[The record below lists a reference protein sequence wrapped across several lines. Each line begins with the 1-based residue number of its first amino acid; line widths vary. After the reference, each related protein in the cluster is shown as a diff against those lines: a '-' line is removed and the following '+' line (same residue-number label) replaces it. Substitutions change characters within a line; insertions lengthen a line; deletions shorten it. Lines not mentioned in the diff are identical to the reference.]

1 MFAVV
6 GTMRTYLQQ
15 FQLKKSAKQKM
26 KTGESFDWK
35 DAKTTFVKAQEEARA
50 AAPKTIVEMTLEKSK
65 KKDDDRTVK
74 AKTGSIKQKLK
85 RGKKLS
91 ADELEYL
98 RQHDEKLYKKAKVTM
113 EEREKLA
120 RALKSAKTKAEAM
133 RAVAI
138 AYANAA
144 AACSDAIDSASGG
157 GVSGGAVSAGD
168 AGASAEGAA
177 SFDTGVSM
185 DANASV
191 GAEAGAATADASMA
205 GDAAN
210 VSAGAETAA
219 SPESTATDAMDATN
233 AEADAA
239 NEASAD
245 GTENAKSAVGTGADE
260 DEKAENTSSALDRID
275 KNDGGEFDEPLILLV
290 LRHLQA
296 EWQDFMHT
304 KQYKSLPE
312 DETQAAKRHDA
323 PKIRQRS
330 EAVKAVSL
338 TAVATAY
345 QSAELDN
352 AASHILGSVGEAK

>member
-185 DANASV
+185 DGRQPQTRAWREPRRMCPLARKRRLCRK
-191 GAEAGAATADASMA
+191 ARRRMPRTRQMRKRTQQTRQARTARKMRKVLWGRVLTKMKRLKTLRPLSTGSTKMT
-205 GDAAN
+205 AAN
-210 VSAGAETAA
+210 
-219 SPESTATDAMDATN
+219 ST
-233 AEADAA
+233 
-239 NEASAD
+239 
-245 GTENAKSAVGTGADE
+245 
-260 DEKAENTSSALDRID
+260 
-275 KNDGGEFDEPLILLV
+275 
-290 LRHLQA
+290 
-296 EWQDFMHT
+296 
-304 KQYKSLPE
+304 SL
-312 DETQAAKRHDA
+312 
-323 PKIRQRS
+323 
-330 EAVKAVSL
+330 
-338 TAVATAY
+338 
-345 QSAELDN
+345 
-352 AASHILGSVGEAK
+352 